1 MVAHL
6 GSDEPLPWHPV
17 PTPAGTEDL
26 EAADTLAARTGHLA
40 LGRCGSCGV
49 QVVSAQMR
57 GGPAEHRI
65 EYPPLFAGRPG
76 STDNP
81 GFVDHGVPVWTLPWT
96 AIAQPGEQ
104 PDDSVRADA
113 SPPDVAEAVARLRDV
128 LTARGIDLGPA
139 AEQTALDVALAVLQ
153 PHSPRP

>member
-1 MVAHL
+1 M
-6 GSDEPLPWHPV
+6 
-17 PTPAGTEDL
+17 
-26 EAADTLAARTGHLA
+26 
-40 LGRCGSCGV
+40 

-57 GGPAEHRI
+57 GGPAEHHI
-65 EYPPLFAGRPG
+65 EYPPLFAGPPG
-76 STDNP
+76 STDSP

-96 AIAQPGEQ
+96 AITQPGEQ

-128 LTARGIDLGPA
+128 LTARGIDIGSA
-139 AEQTALDVALAVLQ
+139 AEQTALDVVLAVLQ